1 MASMLLVSL
10 DGIGDELT
18 IRGCHWEGAFDRA
31 LYRGWNRVLR
41 HVVDFEKPMGSGTRW
56 HQRLRYLHQLQ
67 PTGHHC
73 CRQFPL
79 TQVPTGRGDGR
90 GSLAGRGLHDDRGRH
105 GNCTHPMHEYE
116 TRQNAAQYRI
126 DTRMSHICTGRS
138 QSADHGLGTG
148 IAHPL
153 AFRGQPVD
161 SSLGQNREF
170 HKLCTH
176 STVGIGHAMGILEN
190 TLTRALARLLGTAIS
205 LPA

>member
-1 MASMLLVSL
+1 MSLVSL

-56 HQRLRYLHQLQ
+56 HHRLRYLHQLQ

-79 TQVPTGRGDGR
+79 THVPTGRGDGR

-105 GNCTHPMHEYE
+105 GNCTHPMHEHE
-116 TRQNAAQYRI
+116 VHQTTPNRHTNEPHGR
-126 DTRMSHICTGRS
+126 TSRS
-138 QSADHGLGTG
+138 QFTAHGLEACVT
-148 IAHPL
+148 HPL
-153 AFRGQPVD
+153 AFRGKPVD
-161 SSLGQNREF
+161 SNLSKNLEF
-170 HKLCTH
+170 HQLCTH
-176 STVGIGHAMGILEN
+176 STVGRHCVDSAFAD
-190 TLTRALARLLGTAIS
+190 TSA
-205 LPA
+205 PA